1 MKKLLRRA
9 MLTALALGSMTCAAF
24 AMDADVTVSDGAATL
39 KPVNESSVTQSNSP
53 VTLSNP
59 TSYDLSY
66 SSTSIKA
73 GEQYL
78 VLMVATNDIDN
89 SKPSYTIT
97 ADNLI
102 YINQTSSADGNVT
115 FKNVYP
121 SGVRDSVILLT
132 GGSLTA
138 PKLLGKVDA
147 QGIIGDVDENGKVN
161 TIDAQAILRYSAK
174 MINFTNTQL
183 DLGDVDGN
191 GKVNTID
198 AQTVLRYAAKLIS
211 SFPRES

>member
-9 MLTALALGSMTCAAF
+9 VLTALAFGCMTCAAF
-24 AMDADVTVSDGAATL
+24 AMDADVTATDSSTTL
-39 KPVNESSVTQSNSP
+39 KPVNGSNITMSNSP
-53 VTLSNP
+53 VTLSDP
-59 TSYDLSY
+59 TSYELTY
-66 SSTSIKA
+66 SSTSIKS

-78 VLMVATNDIDN
+78 VLMVATNDV
-89 SKPSYTIT
+89 SSTSPVYTIT

-102 YINQTSSADGNVT
+102 YINQTSSTSGSVT

-121 SGVRDSVILLT
+121 SGVRDSVILIT

-138 PKLLGKVDA
+138 PKMLAKVDA
-147 QGIIGDVDENGKVN
+147 KGIIGDVDGNGKVN
-161 TIDAQAILRYSAK
+161 TIDAQTILRYSAR
-174 MINFTNTQL
+174 MINFTETQL

-198 AQTVLRYAAKLIS
+198 AQTVLRYSARLIS